1 MTTDLMS
8 TSRHILIKGICICI
22 STRKQRLKL
31 DGQNSMIEELKKAE
45 EQLQEAIKKRSDR
58 YRMIQDMTI
67 SATKTAGIMKGIK
80 ILNSQ
85 ITSFQN
91 NVNTIKDLMGY
102 HQDEIKKTELKKKT
116 II

>member
-1 MTTDLMS
+1 MS
-8 TSRHILIKGICICI
+8 MKAKRSPPYGPK
-22 STRKQRLKL
+22 
-31 DGQNSMIEELKKAE
+31 NSMIEELKKAE

-58 YRMIQDMTI
+58 YRMIQDMSV
-67 SATKTAGIMKGIK
+67 SATQTAGIMKGIK